1 MNDAVERFEEL
12 LEQDQ
17 HDAEVQYQLG
27 LCYLN
32 GDGTEQDGQKAEKWL
47 RLAADQGHPEA
58 EALLSTAASSPAGLP
73 PLTAAT
79 LPEWCMAAEEG
90 DADAQCQVAVYFL
103 DQYPPETE
111 EALRYLKAS
120 AGQGNA
126 QACLLLAKQL
136 LPTDPSTAVTYL
148 RNAADCNLPGADR
161 LLAQCYA
168 NGRGVAQDPEKAEQY
183 FVHSAQIGGS
193 DEMIDLA
200 VRFAAGNGV
209 PSSMGK
215 AMRWVHQAQSA
226 GEPRAQELFRARYDS
241 YLEDQAAQQAEEARR
256 REAEAQAERLRQAE
270 QRRLEEERERAE
282 QEERQRRAEQERAQA
297 EEWQRRMRERR
308 EAEIGRQQM
317 EWNERIKR
325 CDFFLFACPVI
336 TLLSMPIAA
345 WSHNMDYILLVWVLV
360 QTVLPLA
367 AFTAANMINEMQP
380 GKRYFKFLS
389 PKGIA
394 WITVVICWNAV
405 LLMLV
410 LRHFAGAYIDRTVR
424 RILE

>member
-1 MNDAVERFEEL
+1 M
-12 LEQDQ
+12 
-17 HDAEVQYQLG
+17 
-27 LCYLN
+27 
-32 GDGTEQDGQKAEKWL
+32 
-47 RLAADQGHPEA
+47 
-58 EALLSTAASSPAGLP
+58 
-73 PLTAAT
+73 
-79 LPEWCMAAEEG
+79 
-90 DADAQCQVAVYFL
+90 
-103 DQYPPETE
+103 
-111 EALRYLKAS
+111 
-120 AGQGNA
+120 
-126 QACLLLAKQL
+126 
-136 LPTDPSTAVTYL
+136 
-148 RNAADCNLPGADR
+148 
-161 LLAQCYA
+161 AQCYA

-241 YLEDQAAQQAEEARR
+241 YLEDQAAQQVEEARR